1 MSIISVLKA
10 SDEASGSARKNSKP
24 YKIENGNEKMKTVS
38 SKLREVGLRM
48 KSTILYSILFY
59 GPTERSEGGR
69 NESEAFNSEK
79 RNVYMT
85 DTSSSDPT
93 IDRSPGIA
101 SVEEARAAVF
111 YSLTANYAS
120 MGRR

>member
-59 GPTERSEGGR
+59 SPTERSEGGR
-69 NESEAFNSEK
+69 N
-79 RNVYMT
+79 
-85 DTSSSDPT
+85 
-93 IDRSPGIA
+93 
-101 SVEEARAAVF
+101 
-111 YSLTANYAS
+111 
-120 MGRR
+120 

>member
-10 SDEASGSARKNSKP
+10 SDKASGSARKHSNDYISKER
-24 YKIENGNEKMKTVS
+24 KMMKTVS